1 MKKYNC
7 TVRVI
12 NQKSEIMFREVP
24 QNGVFKLISF
34 LFLSLTDESDFSL
47 KSFFFHLFYTCLL
60 SLVYEVG
67 CRAAKIFFFSFFF
80 KTYMSIIKSQ
90 LFLTT
95 QNVIRHFWYLLSF
108 LQLSLHFK
116 VFKALCEASV
126 KILLHFVSISLILTN
141 DWQLLQICKHLLT
154 CSPRQWWVHKSLV
167 SPYCLTYLC

>member
-1 MKKYNC
+1 MSNQSKVRNNVQGSC
-7 TVRVI
+7 TEWSLQVDITPIREPHGWVR
-12 NQKSEIMFREVP
+12 
-24 QNGVFKLISF
+24 
-34 LFLSLTDESDFSL
+34 LFFEE
-47 KSFFFHLFYTCLL
+47 FFFHLFYTCLL

-67 CRAAKIFFFSFFF
+67 CRAAKIFFFIFFF

-154 CSPRQWWVHKSLV
+154 YSPCQWWVHQSLV
-167 SPYCLTYLC
+167 NSYCLIYPC

>member
-12 NQKSEIMFREVP
+12 NQKPEITFREVL

-34 LFLSLTDESDFSL
+34 LFLSLTDESDFS
-47 KSFFFHLFYTCLL
+47 
-60 SLVYEVG
+60 
-67 CRAAKIFFFSFFF
+67 
-80 KTYMSIIKSQ
+80 KSQ

-95 QNVIRHFWYLLSF
+95 QNVIRHFWYILSF

-141 DWQLLQICKHLLT
+141 DGHLLQICKHLLT

>member
-34 LFLSLTDESDFSL
+34 LFLSLTDESDFS
-47 KSFFFHLFYTCLL
+47 
-60 SLVYEVG
+60 
-67 CRAAKIFFFSFFF
+67 
-80 KTYMSIIKSQ
+80 KSQ

-154 CSPRQWWVHKSLV
+154 CSPRQWWVHNSLV